1 MKTRSIPK
9 RECAGFTPGSPGC
22 FGSLTGAAAAR
33 LQRDMTQHVFRRGQP
48 IFHAGAPAHVLY
60 LISAGR
66 VKVVTL
72 GKHGEELVLRL
83 LGPGEILGYRPLLAN
98 EPYSASA
105 EAVEDATLCMVP
117 ASTLHELLREAP
129 GLAEL
134 LLAKM
139 ARELRL
145 SEEMMMDILHRP
157 AKERVARLL
166 LTLLDDNLGAA
177 HPDTIA
183 SSHLRRKDMARMAGT
198 TPETLSRILHGWAD
212 RRVVEV
218 TRDRVR
224 VRDRMQLERIAH

>member
-1 MKTRSIPK
+1 MKTRLASK
-9 RECAGFTPGSPGC
+9 RDCTGFSPGSPGC

-33 LQRDMTQHVFRRGQP
+33 FQRDMTQHVFLRGQSM
-48 IFHAGAPAHVLY
+48 FQAGGPAHVLY
-60 LISAGR
+60 LIASGR

-72 GKHGEELVLRL
+72 GKHGEEVVLRL

-105 EAVEDATLCMVP
+105 EVVEDATLCMVP
-117 ASTLHELLREAP
+117 AATLRELLREAP

-134 LLAKM
+134 LLAKL

-145 SEEMMMDILHRP
+145 SEELMMDVLHRP

-198 TPETLSRILHGWAD
+198 TPETLSRILRGWSE

-224 VRDRMQLERIAH
+224 VRDRVQLERIAH